1 MVDGSGSATHLLQD
15 GTNRMEAGFI
25 VPALVYGGQ
34 GSKQVM
40 IPLVQKL
47 VAEGKKVIV
56 FRSIKGETVG
66 SASYLSASLGLP
78 PSESVLALLP
88 GRDLSSSSESL
99 RVALRGG
106 VGFHNADL
114 SPEERTALE
123 AQFRDPESDIKVLVA
138 TTTLAMGINTPAEAV
153 VIAGLTHPGPT
164 PTRYSVAEYKNMVG
178 RAGRLGFSETG
189 ESYIIATGDPAPHE
203 SWSRYILG
211 QPEDVTSHFLD
222 ASTDPQT
229 MILRS
234 IVALGGSVA
243 EDELLALLENSFAIW
258 QRVDGGGTGWDR
270 GVLQRDLQALVDAGL
285 LDVEPG
291 GSLTVTELGRF
302 AGESGLE
309 VRSVTQVSS
318 LLRFATGPL
327 STADLVAVAQVT
339 VEMDA
344 MYLSVASRSRQ
355 EQARWP
361 QTLIGLGVSYQLL
374 NGMHVGGG
382 SALARQK
389 KAAAALRFASAVP
402 IASVEFELMQ
412 HMRNRSAAGPIR
424 ATAGRTRDVIDSVAT
439 ICRVRGIS
447 LADDAAAER
456 LGIRLE
462 IGLPDELA
470 ELANKVGNTL
480 TRANYLDLLSVG
492 ISDEVAILAAS
503 DEQLI
508 SILGESVT
516 MALKDLLA
524 D

>member
-1 MVDGSGSATHLLQD
+1 
-15 GTNRMEAGFI
+15 
-25 VPALVYGGQ
+25 
-34 GSKQVM
+34 
-40 IPLVQKL
+40 
-47 VAEGKKVIV
+47 
-56 FRSIKGETVG
+56 
-66 SASYLSASLGLP
+66 
-78 PSESVLALLP
+78 
-88 GRDLSSSSESL
+88 
-99 RVALRGG
+99 
-106 VGFHNADL
+106 
-114 SPEERTALE
+114 
-123 AQFRDPESDIKVLVA
+123 
-138 TTTLAMGINTPAEAV
+138 
-153 VIAGLTHPGPT
+153 
-164 PTRYSVAEYKNMVG
+164 
-178 RAGRLGFSETG
+178 
-189 ESYIIATGDPAPHE
+189 
-203 SWSRYILG
+203 
-211 QPEDVTSHFLD
+211 
-222 ASTDPQT
+222 
-229 MILRS
+229 
-234 IVALGGSVA
+234 
-243 EDELLALLENSFAIW
+243 
-258 QRVDGGGTGWDR
+258 
-270 GVLQRDLQALVDAGL
+270 
-285 LDVEPG
+285 
-291 GSLTVTELGRF
+291 
-302 AGESGLE
+302 
-309 VRSVTQVSS
+309 
-318 LLRFATGPL
+318 
-327 STADLVAVAQVT
+327 
-339 VEMDA
+339 MDA

>member
-1 MVDGSGSATHLLQD
+1 
-15 GTNRMEAGFI
+15 
-25 VPALVYGGQ
+25 
-34 GSKQVM
+34 
-40 IPLVQKL
+40 
-47 VAEGKKVIV
+47 
-56 FRSIKGETVG
+56 
-66 SASYLSASLGLP
+66 
-78 PSESVLALLP
+78 
-88 GRDLSSSSESL
+88 
-99 RVALRGG
+99 
-106 VGFHNADL
+106 
-114 SPEERTALE
+114 
-123 AQFRDPESDIKVLVA
+123 
-138 TTTLAMGINTPAEAV
+138 
-153 VIAGLTHPGPT
+153 
-164 PTRYSVAEYKNMVG
+164 MVG